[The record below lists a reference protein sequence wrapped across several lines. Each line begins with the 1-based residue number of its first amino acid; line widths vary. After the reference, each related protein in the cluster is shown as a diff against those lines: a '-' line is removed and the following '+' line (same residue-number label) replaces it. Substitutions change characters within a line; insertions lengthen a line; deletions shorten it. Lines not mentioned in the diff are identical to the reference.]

1 MKDSFSYS
9 QQRNQGGW
17 IEVIVG
23 CMFSGKTEELM
34 KQVRRAQFARQKTQ
48 TFKPS
53 IDSRYSVQEVC
64 SHDQNKVEAVPVAS
78 ARDIFALIHPSTAV
92 VAIDEGQFFNDELI
106 TLATTLA
113 DSGKRVIIAGL
124 DTDWK
129 ARPFGPMPHLMAIA
143 ESVHK
148 QHAICR
154 VCGGLAS
161 RTQRLV
167 AASSDILVGSTE
179 SYEARC
185 RQHFDPDLKSADLTD
200 DPHQLT
206 LSSLHPEG
214 ALR

>member
-1 MKDSFSYS
+1 MRDPFSNAAPTS
-9 QQRNQGGW
+9 GGW

-34 KQVRRAQFARQKTQ
+34 KQVRRAHFARQKTQ

-64 SHDQNKVEAVPVAS
+64 SHDQNKVEAVPVSS
-78 ARDIFALIHPSTAV
+78 ARDIFALIQPATQV
-92 VAIDEGQFFNDELI
+92 VAIDEGQFFNEELV

-113 DSGKRVIIAGL
+113 EAGKRVIIAGL

-129 ARPFGPMPHLMAIA
+129 GRPFGPMPHLMAIA
-143 ESVHK
+143 ETVHK

-154 VCGGLAS
+154 VCGGPAS

-167 AASSDILVGSTE
+167 AGFADILVGSTE
-179 SYEARC
+179 AYEARC
-185 RQHFDPDLKSADLTD
+185 RKHFDPELKDAPLTD
-200 DPHQLT
+200 DPHQLS
-206 LSSLHPEG
+206 LSAQPVEG
-214 ALR
+214 